1 MAPLTYPQIH
11 PDIQLLERVGIGG
24 MGEVFKGILKGPGGF
39 EKPIA
44 VKTLLLDDPE
54 LKKAFLNEARI
65 LAKFSHPNI
74 VQIFQAGLTSDNS
87 PYLVL
92 EWIDGSTLREI
103 FESRVPIKRALAP
116 KYVCEILRQA
126 LLGLNQVHNSEEP
139 LSPETARI
147 IHRDLS
153 PHNLMID
160 KSGVVK
166 IVDFGIAKLLKA
178 DRFTQTQALQGKLCY
193 LAPELAN
200 GKSASEQSDL
210 FSLGSIAYEL
220 LTGEKVFSGNSDFET
235 LDQIKNGK
243 VRELNLSSN
252 AIPLNFQRVVNKL
265 IQVDITKRFKTA
277 KEAYQDLEKI
287 DLFTTC
293 DSMELA
299 QLLPDRKRVQPQEST
314 LIENNISNHQN
325 QKSLFPKRL
334 WLSLLIVTSLLAPV
348 AYILY
353 HSNHDSLKNPP
364 RDPATVQE
372 SRDPMKDFIEKT
384 QNHINEGLK

>member
-1 MAPLTYPQIH
+1 
-11 PDIQLLERVGIGG
+11 
-24 MGEVFKGILKGPGGF
+24 VFKGILKGPGGF

-54 LKKAFLNEARI
+54 LKKAFLNEAKI

-74 VQIFQAGLTSDNS
+74 VQIFQAGVTSDNS

-92 EWIDGSTLREI
+92 EWIDGATLREI
-103 FESRVPIKRALAP
+103 FESRILIKRVLEP

-126 LLGLNQVHNSEEP
+126 LLGLNQVHDFKEP

-178 DRFTQTQALQGKLCY
+178 DRFTQTHALQGKLSY

-200 GKSASEQSDL
+200 GKAASEQSDL

-243 VRELNLSSN
+243 VRELNLTPS
-252 AIPLNFQRVVNKL
+252 AIPVDFQRIVNKF

-287 DLFTTC
+287 DLFNSC
-293 DSMELA
+293 NSMELS
-299 QLLPDRKRVQPQEST
+299 QLLPDKKTIRQQEST
-314 LIENNISNHQN
+314 FIENNPPII
-325 QKSLFPKRL
+325 QKQKPPFPKRL

-348 AYILY
+348 VYILY
-353 HSNHDSLKNPP
+353 HSNHDSLKNPT
-364 RDPATVQE
+364 RDPASVQDAH
-372 SRDPMKDFIEKT
+372 DPMKDFIERT